1 MTERQECSFSMR
13 FLPPAVRPLAIR
25 FGQTSVVA
33 VTAVLAMAGAPLGAA
48 SLPSDK
54 AEPLSAPAAPPVQ
67 AVAKPAG
74 PVMRKVR
81 FDAPVKGYRV
91 NSRFGLRKL
100 TIEAKARA
108 HKGVDIAAPQG
119 TSVYTTAEGRV
130 VRAGFQAGGYGNF
143 IEIKHPNGLSSVY
156 AHLSRVDVQV
166 GQAVSSD
173 DRIGLVGSTGYS
185 TGPHLHFEVRRNGA
199 QVNPAK
205 VVGQDFDVKVGA
217 PE

>member
-1 MTERQECSFSMR
+1 MR
-13 FLPPAVRPLAIR
+13 FLPPAVRPFAIR

-54 AEPLSAPAAPPVQ
+54 AEALSVPAAPPVK
-67 AVAKPAG
+67 AVAQPAG
-74 PVMRKVR
+74 PMMRKVA
-81 FDAPVKGYRV
+81 FEAPVKGYRI
-91 NSRFGLRKL
+91 NSAFGLRKL

-108 HKGVDIAAPQG
+108 HKGVDIAAPKG

-143 IEIKHPNGLSSVY
+143 IEVKHPNGLSSIY
-156 AHLSRVDVQV
+156 GHLSRIDVHT
-166 GQAVSSD
+166 GQDVAPGE
-173 DRIGLVGSTGYS
+173 RIGLVGSTGYS

-199 QVNPAK
+199 QVNPTK
-205 VVGQDFDVKVGA
+205 VMGQSFDVKVSV
-217 PE
+217 PK